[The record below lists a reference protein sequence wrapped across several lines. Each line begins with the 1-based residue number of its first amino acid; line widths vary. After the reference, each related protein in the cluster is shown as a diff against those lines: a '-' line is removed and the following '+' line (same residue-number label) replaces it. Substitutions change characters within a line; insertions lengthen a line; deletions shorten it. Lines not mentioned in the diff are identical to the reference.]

1 MKVGDTALGRP
12 HRDSC
17 CGENGSTGHRHYTPL
32 VAVDTSVGRI
42 IADTRDHAVGLSTFL
57 HCPYDQ
63 DVVEE
68 ALGHLDRLL
77 PQGLHIRERIVV
89 EVGANIGT
97 TTLVFVQSCDARRV
111 IALEPSPTV
120 APLLRA
126 TLALNGVTERV
137 SVHKVA
143 AGDRAVPALLET
155 SSVNFGDKLRGAG
168 ALLRSGVP
176 VIAEYWPYALQRSGG
191 LETFEAQVRAH
202 FGAIYDVRS
211 RPRGGTLLPSE
222 EVASLRDQYSERLA
236 YTDLDPSS

>member
-1 MKVGDTALGRP
+1 MVLPGIGSLHPACCCRYERGPHHRGHLGPRRRP
-12 HRDSC
+12 LHIPTLPIRPRRCRGGARPPGSAATTGTPHSGAHRCRGRGKHRDS
-17 CGENGSTGHRHYTPL
+17 N
-32 VAVDTSVGRI
+32 
-42 IADTRDHAVGLSTFL
+42 
-57 HCPYDQ
+57 
-63 DVVEE
+63 
-68 ALGHLDRLL
+68 
-77 PQGLHIRERIVV
+77 
-89 EVGANIGT
+89 
-97 TTLVFVQSCDARRV
+97 TTLIFVQSCDARRV

-137 SVHKVA
+137 SMHKVA